1 MKIRDAI
8 LAFFGVMAFCPAVC
22 ADDVLR
28 VVCFEY
34 PPNLVADRLG
44 AVPGSPKGAIAR
56 VWEDYIAP
64 KAGVKIQWIG
74 PVPFSRA
81 MKMLEDGQADAI
93 QHLSRT
99 SEREAK
105 FIFSR
110 KPIMWGR
117 SGILVLKSEPLNAVT
132 DVSQLEEKK
141 IVIIGN
147 GYIPPFMVKNRNRLL
162 IEEVY
167 GDKAGVSVMRMVVN
181 RRVWGGYFTFPEVL
195 LWYAALEQRQ
205 GELKVISYPGS
216 DVMEVTYAA
225 MSRSTDQTLVRRID
239 AAISDVYGR
248 YDYPSLVKDVLRQI
262 NR

>member
-1 MKIRDAI
+1 MIRFAA
-8 LAFFGVMAFCPAVC
+8 LTLVAVISLC
-22 ADDVLR
+22 ASLYADDVIR
-28 VVCFEY
+28 VVCFHY
-34 PPNLVADRLG
+34 PPNLVADRLR
-44 AVPGSPKGAIAR
+44 AAPGTPEGAIVR

-64 KAGVKIQWIG
+64 KAGLKVQWIG

-99 SEREAK
+99 PDREEK
-105 FIFSR
+105 FIFSK

-132 DVSQLEEKK
+132 DVTQLDEKK

-147 GYIPPFMVKNRNRLL
+147 GYLPPFMVRNRSRLL

-167 GDKAGVSVMRMVVN
+167 GDKAGENVMRMVVN

-195 LWYAALEQRQ
+195 LWYAALEGKQEQ
-205 GELKVISYPGS
+205 LKVIPYPGS

-225 MSRSTDQTLVRRID
+225 MSRRADPTLVRRID
-239 AAISDVYGR
+239 AAVSAVSGN
-248 YDYPSLVKDVLRQI
+248 YDYPSLVKDVFRQLG
-262 NR
+262 R